1 MYVYK
6 LEVAIEVKIYLL
18 SQREQKLNVGYA

>member
-18 SQREQKLNVGYA
+18 NQREQKLNVGYA